1 MARSPNSI
9 VWHFFKR
16 SMDGTHAK
24 CRICL
29 HTMNFFGGTTNFRI
43 HLHRKHPLQYRKR
56 LEEIRELNKFVEKT
70 TLDPEDVKEK
80 ILICDKSED
89 DYTENLQKTHEVFIS
104 ETNDGEELDSALVD
118 SPTSRTPSLTDR
130 KSRDR
135 QTDLKKD
142 NSSRKSSEPAY
153 KIFKS
158 SDSVCTSSPSKLSQD
173 ECETFGKIVA
183 SHLRELPVVVALE
196 CQSDIL
202 HHLVQKRLG
211 RSSSDTRLHQYSNDG
226 TTEQI
231 IVQAWDNTD

>member
-1 MARSPNSI
+1 MTRRKSLLWALFEPIDDHR
-9 VWHFFKR
+9 
-16 SMDGTHAK
+16 AK
-24 CRICL
+24 CLDCKQKFSYRTSTSNL
-29 HTMNFFGGTTNFRI
+29 AK
-43 HLHRKHPLQYRKR
+43 HLRRKHPG
-56 LEEIRELNKFVEKT
+56 IIAELTSQGNLK
-70 TLDPEDVKEK
+70 LPGS
-80 ILICDKSED
+80 ICDKSED